1 MFLLLLVVP
10 AMMVVVVGYVVGHGL
25 WAWFGGLV
33 DAAAGTSLVAGAE
46 PAGWLT
52 GALALVV
59 VLRIGVVVLRRRNR
73 PRRGPG

>member
-33 DAAAGTSLVAGAE
+33 DAAAGTSLAAGAE